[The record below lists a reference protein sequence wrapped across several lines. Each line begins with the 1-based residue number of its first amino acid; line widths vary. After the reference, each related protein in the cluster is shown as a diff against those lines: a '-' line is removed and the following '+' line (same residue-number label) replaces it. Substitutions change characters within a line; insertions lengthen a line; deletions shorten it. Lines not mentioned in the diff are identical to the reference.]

1 MSGIV
6 EKIKRID
13 PILFAA
19 TAFLSLVSIITILS
33 AIDNFGRS
41 KLYMQI
47 AMTAVGLIAAFVI
60 ANLDYRF
67 FVDRF
72 HIVFFVGS
80 ALLLAITLLFGSTGE
95 NITTANR
102 SWLRIPV
109 VGVAIQPSE
118 FIKFTF

>member
-1 MSGIV
+1 MQVFKIPLK
-6 EKIKRID
+6 ERIKRID

-80 ALLLAITLLFGSTGE
+80 ALLLAITLLFAVVIFS
-95 NITTANR
+95 
-102 SWLRIPV
+102 PV
-109 VGVAIQPSE
+109 LPNSSVIASSNAEPTKNTI
-118 FIKFTF
+118 